1 MPDFAVCFH
10 VLVPWAIPSSRRS
23 THRSPV
29 PGIQRA
35 YHLRVVVAFLWLSG
49 EERQSLHARMLT
61 DCLLRSALARDY
73 VELVGPAGVDQRGPI
88 VSFGIRGCASLNDMA
103 RVLSDSYGVMCRSG
117 HMCAQPVVDS
127 FTSGEVLRAS
137 AYIYNTAS
145 EIETLFGGLDELV
158 KWFAPSWP
166 LSEIDLANECHPR
179 MIFASSSRRRVTHT
193 ETMCSEVGQ
202 CRVNCH
208 GAPSPSAGSILRFAL
223 PSAESVKA
231 KRSTGS
237 ARLKPR
243 ALM

>member
-1 MPDFAVCFH
+1 MFVSAFS
-10 VLVPWAIPSSRRS
+10 L
-23 THRSPV
+23 RSPTRATRGSRSDAQEFQAV
-29 PGIQRA
+29 TCSEWYGIVEGVR
-35 YHLRVVVAFLWLSG
+35 LLISESKGRVL
-49 EERQSLHARMLT
+49 
-61 DCLLRSALARDY
+61 D
-73 VELVGPAGVDQRGPI
+73 GPTKQIG
-88 VSFGIRGCASLNDMA
+88 RGCASLNDMA
-103 RVLSDSYGVMCRSG
+103 RALIDSYGVMCRSG
-117 HMCAQPVVDS
+117 HTCAQPVPDS
-127 FTSGEVLRAS
+127 CTSGEVLRAS
-137 AYIYNTAS
+137 ASIYNTAS

-166 LSEIDLANECHPR
+166 RSEIALANECHPR